1 MKRIIILILIMTMLF
16 SMTSFADF
24 GINPISIIIAD
35 EAELVINE
43 EKIELEEAYQKS
55 DYIGYIDALIDNIYF
70 CLGGLVRIGL
80 NADLVEEIFEAIHQC
95 NMAKV
100 KGRKAR
106 EVEND
111 SDAIKPENW
120 VSPEE
125 KIIEILEVY
134 RRIKQNNLDCV

>member
-1 MKRIIILILIMTMLF
+1 MFKRVEKFNKEIVLIGERMMSLPNL
-16 SMTSFADF
+16 
-24 GINPISIIIAD
+24 
-35 EAELVINE
+35 AEHEWLVNVINE